1 MAARPV
7 QSRRA
12 TTIAVVVCVLV
23 LGALASLGFR
33 SLLLDRA
40 SADLAAEFE
49 RRSDTALSGMVVE
62 IARYEE
68 KLGII
73 ASFAGAMDRITPE
86 TWQRF
91 VEDTGVLEL
100 DSNSAVAYLEFVSP
114 PQLGTHLEAERAMG
128 LDGSLP
134 VALPERLLGDDDL
147 ALVTRLAWAS
157 DKGVGELPTADLGS
171 LPSVRSALERLRA
184 TGELQAFAY
193 GPAVEDA
200 LAIDEQVAASG
211 VDLVSASEMLMD
223 LLAPHA
229 DSIDDLGYGL
239 FVPIR
244 AEQDGP
250 VVGAVLAGTLPIDGV
265 QRIDQSVGDDLTVT
279 LAAQHGGRELM
290 YFYGDAPAD
299 PDARSRAVQ
308 GNIGGIAWTSS
319 VAATSAFEARLD
331 SSGADATA
339 VVVAGLAVLVAL
351 LVVVRDRLG
360 RRAALAAERMAEA
373 EERAGRDPLTG
384 LLNRVGLDRSIDL
397 LGLAP
402 PQPLAVLFIDLD
414 GLKRVNDTLG
424 HDAGDVLIRTA
435 AARLRVSLRDGDL
448 VARQGGDEF
457 VVVAPGIGAGA
468 DADRLAAAVL
478 DAFAVPVP
486 GLGPDIAVDAS
497 IGVALATSVATVGGA
512 IAAADVAMYDAK
524 TSGGRRVVRVGF
536 DVPRPT
542 GAESVLTRSGPSS

>member
-1 MAARPV
+1 MTSRPV
-7 QSRRA
+7 PTRRT
-12 TTIAVVVCVLV
+12 TTIAVVACVLV
-23 LGALASLGFR
+23 LGAVASLGFR

-40 SADLAAEFE
+40 AADLEAEFE

-68 KLGII
+68 KIRII
-73 ASFAGAMDRITPE
+73 ASFAGAMDRISPE

-114 PQLGTHLEAERAMG
+114 RDLAAHLDEERSMG

-134 VALPERLLGDDDL
+134 VALPERLVGEEDL
-147 ALVTRLAWAS
+147 ALVNRLAWAPG
-157 DKGVGELPTADLGS
+157 KGVGLLPAADLGS
-171 LPSVRSALERLRA
+171 LASVRPALERLRT
-184 TGELQAFAY
+184 TGELQAFDF

-200 LAIDEQVAASG
+200 LAIDEQVAAMG
-211 VDLVSASEMLMD
+211 VDLISVSGMLMD
-223 LLAPHA
+223 LLAPQA
-229 DSIDDLGYGL
+229 DSADDLGSGL
-239 FVPIR
+239 LVPVR
-244 AEQDGP
+244 AERDGP

-265 QRIDQSVGDDLTVT
+265 QRIDRTIGDDLTVN
-279 LAAQHGGRELM
+279 LAAQHGSRSLT
-290 YFYGDAPAD
+290 YFYGDAPAE
-299 PDARSRAVQ
+299 PDARSRSVQ
-308 GNIGGIAWTSS
+308 GNIGGIDWISI
-319 VAATSAFEARLD
+319 VAATPAFEARLD

-360 RRAALAAERMAEA
+360 RRAATAAVRMAEA
-373 EERAGRDPLTG
+373 EDRAGRDALTG
-384 LLNRVGLDRSIDL
+384 LLNRVGLDRSIEL
-397 LGLAP
+397 LGLDP
-402 PQPLAVLFIDLD
+402 PRPLAVLFIDLD

-435 AARLRVSLRDGDL
+435 AARLRVSVRDGDL

-457 VVVAPGIGAGA
+457 VVVAPGIGSGA

-478 DAFAVPVP
+478 DAFSVPVP
-486 GLGPDIAVDAS
+486 GLGPDTSVDAS

-512 IAAADVAMYDAK
+512 IAVADVAMYDAK
-524 TSGGRRVVRVGF
+524 TSGGCRVVRVGF
-536 DVPRPT
+536 DAPRPT
-542 GAESVLTRSGPSS
+542 GPETVLTP

>member
-1 MAARPV
+1 MAARPYGI
-7 QSRRA
+7 RRG
-12 TTIAVVVCVLV
+12 TTIAVVVGVLL
-23 LGALASLGFR
+23 LGLLASLGFR
-33 SLLLDRA
+33 SVLVDRA
-40 SADLAAEFE
+40 TADLDAEFE

-73 ASFAGAMDRITPE
+73 ASFAGAMERITPE
-86 TWQRF
+86 AWQRF

-100 DSNSAVAYLEFVSP
+100 DSNSAVAYLEFIP
-114 PQLGTHLEAERAMG
+114 PSMLGAHLEAERAMG
-128 LDGSLP
+128 LEGTLP
-134 VALPERLLGDDDL
+134 VALPERLLGEDDL
-147 ALVTRLAWAS
+147 AVVSRLAWSA
-157 DKGVGELPTADLGS
+157 DKTVGRLPSADLGS
-171 LPSVRSALERLRA
+171 LPSVRTALERLRT

-211 VDLVSASEMLMD
+211 FDLVSASEMLLD
-223 LLAPHA
+223 LLAPQA
-229 DSIDDLGYGL
+229 DSVDDLGYGL
-239 FVPIR
+239 FVPVR

-250 VVGAVLAGTLPIDGV
+250 VIGAVLAGTLPIDGV
-265 QRIDQSVGDDLTVT
+265 QRIDQSVGDDLAVT
-279 LAAQHGGRELM
+279 LAAQHGGRDLI
-290 YFYGDAPAD
+290 YFYGAAPAD
-299 PDARSRAVQ
+299 GEVRSRSVQ
-308 GNIGGIAWTSS
+308 GNIGGIAWTSA
-319 VAATSAFEARLD
+319 VAATPEFEARLD
-331 SSGADATA
+331 TSGADVTA
-339 VVVAGLAVLVAL
+339 VVVAGLAVLLAL
-351 LVVVRDRLG
+351 LIVVRHRLS
-360 RRAALAAERMAEA
+360 RRAAMAAERMAEA

-384 LLNRVGLDRSIDL
+384 LLNRVGLDRSIAL
-397 LGLAP
+397 LGLDP
-402 PQPLAVLFIDLD
+402 PRPLAVFFVDLD

-435 AARLRVSLRDGDL
+435 AARLRVSVRDGDL

-457 VVVAPGIGAGA
+457 VVVAPGIGSGA
-468 DADRLAAAVL
+468 DADRLAAAIL

-497 IGVALATSVATVGGA
+497 IGVALATSAATVGGA

-542 GAESVLTRSGPSS
+542 GAETVLTRSGPPS

>member
-7 QSRRA
+7 QPRRT
-12 TTIAVVVCVLV
+12 TTIAVVACVLV

-40 SADLAAEFE
+40 SADLEAEFE

-68 KLGII
+68 KLRII
-73 ASFAGAMDRITPE
+73 ASFAGAMDRISPE

-100 DSNSAVAYLEFVSP
+100 DSNSAVAHLVFVP
-114 PQLGTHLEAERAMG
+114 PGELGAHLDEERSVG

-134 VALPERLLGDDDL
+134 VALPERLLGEEDL
-147 ALVTRLAWAS
+147 ALVTRLAWS
-157 DKGVGELPTADLGS
+157 PEKDVGLLPAADLGS
-171 LPSVRSALERLRA
+171 LPSVRSALERLRT

-193 GPAVEDA
+193 GPAVQDA
-200 LAIDEQVAASG
+200 LAIDEEVAAMG
-211 VDLVSASEMLMD
+211 VDLDSVSEMLMD
-223 LLAPHA
+223 LLAPSA
-229 DSIDDLGYGL
+229 ASVDDLGYGL
-239 FVPIR
+239 FVPVR
-244 AEQDGP
+244 AEREGP

-265 QRIDQSVGDDLTVT
+265 QRIDETIGDDLTVN
-279 LAAQHGGRELM
+279 LAAQHGGRNLT

-299 PDARSRAVQ
+299 PDARSRSVQ

-319 VAATSAFEARLD
+319 VAATPTFEARLD
-331 SSGADATA
+331 TSGADATA

-360 RRAALAAERMAEA
+360 RRAAVAAERMAEA
-373 EERAGRDPLTG
+373 EDRAGRDALTG

-397 LGLAP
+397 LGLEP
-402 PQPLAVLFIDLD
+402 PQPLAVLFVDLD
-414 GLKRVNDTLG
+414 GLKQVNDTLG

-435 AARLRVSLRDGDL
+435 AARLRVSLRAGDL

-457 VVVAPGIGAGA
+457 VVVAPGISSGA

-478 DAFAVPVP
+478 DAFSVPVP
-486 GLGPDIAVDAS
+486 GLGPDISVSAS

-542 GAESVLTRSGPSS
+542 GPETVLTP